1 MQLLV
6 ELVQQ
11 CCQDLECLFHD
22 RESAVLIVTMVDTAV
37 TISTDLGR
45 TDWGSGE
52 KGGDWRGRGKRKWRR
67 EKRQR
72 EMNSRLHLS
81 HGYNM
86 THLYIKPCLLEIF
99 HQWKTA
105 SNWVWFALTH
115 HLLCSF
121 IKLLEGIWVQV
132 AGYTLVCVCVGWV
145 GEVYA
150 CVFTVALA
158 QHKNNYEYTC
168 TQLINDANT
177 L

>member
-1 MQLLV
+1 MPFPWQR
-6 ELVQQ
+6 ECSTHCHHGRH
-11 CCQDLECLFHD
+11 CCGHIHRSWEEGL
-22 RESAVLIVTMVDTAV
+22 RESRE
-37 TISTDLGR
+37 G
-45 TDWGSGE
+45 
-52 KGGDWRGRGKRKWRR
+52 WRLEGKRKRKWRR

-121 IKLLEGIWVQV
+121 IKHLEGIWVQV
-132 AGYTLVCVCVGWV
+132 AGYTLVCVCVRWV